1 MARSVIPRTQGNKN
15 RRRIDLQDCSAP
27 FDKTN
32 AVKLPVIFKVK
43 NKWGLYVR
51 VTEINR
57 CNLSYSLADAYR
69 LGSKPLTNEGRIAFT
84 VFHYKNTC
92 NSSVCILIQEAFQC
106 S

>member
-1 MARSVIPRTQGNKN
+1 MARGVIPRTQRYEN
-15 RRRIDLQDCSAP
+15 RRRINLQDCSAP
-27 FDKTN
+27 FDKTA
-32 AVKLPVIFKVK
+32 AVKLPVILKVK
-43 NKWGLYVR
+43 NKRRLYVG

-57 CNLSYSLADAYR
+57 RNLTYSPTDANR

-84 VFHYKNTC
+84 IFHYKNAC